1 MNRQLAKR
9 RLQTDGAKPRK
20 GHTPMSI
27 NDEIGSYTSFG
38 LTETHPEIK
47 WSPNSGTQRHLFTGE
62 HFDRVVGQTDFDS
75 ERSETKFQLPA
86 NYDTLPREILAF
98 HIAAQ
103 IYPGQVEILNTS
115 ALYLATAISRLIVAE
130 IGETEERLVGFYE
143 TNGKFSS
150 YSQELAWLAFVFD
163 ADVTPADLEAWGV
176 SEITIAQLI
185 WYRKKKT
192 ESYLDW
198 QVRAIFNGWTLP
210 WLAAAQ
216 RELWAN
222 LLRSVDRTG
231 PSWFTEAFAEELEQ
245 IREALSFFSD
255 QSDGADAATAI
266 EVATA
271 ESTLPWDTQM
281 AWAKAFHNAGDALP
295 DAQGR
300 WAMLPKGTL
309 QSGVL
314 RYPLTTVATWLDAKG
329 LQPADWGV
337 KISGA
342 DLRPNGWE

>member
-1 MNRQLAKR
+1 
-9 RLQTDGAKPRK
+9 
-20 GHTPMSI
+20 MSI
-27 NDEIGSYTSFG
+27 NDEIGQYTSFG
-38 LTETHPEIK
+38 LKESHPEIQ
-47 WSPNSGTQRHLFTGE
+47 WSPNTGTQLHYFTGE
-62 HFDRVVGQTDFDS
+62 HCDRVVAETNFES
-75 ERSETKFQLPA
+75 ERSETIFQLPA

-103 IYPGQVEILNTS
+103 IYPEQVEILNTA
-115 ALYLATAISRLIVAE
+115 ALSLATAISRLIVAE

-163 ADVTPADLEAWGV
+163 TDVTPADLEAWGV
-176 SEITIAQLI
+176 SDITIAQLI
-185 WYRKKKT
+185 WYRKKKD

-198 QVRAIFNGWTLP
+198 QVRAIFNGWALP

-231 PSWFTEAFAEELEQ
+231 PNWFTEAFAEELAQ
-245 IREALSFFSD
+245 IREALAFFSD

-266 EVATA
+266 EVATT
-271 ESTLPWDTQM
+271 ECPLPWDKQV
-281 AWAKAFHNAGDALP
+281 AWANAFHSAGDAQP
-295 DAQGR
+295 DAKGR

-314 RYPLTTVATWLDAKG
+314 RYPLTTVATWLEGKG
-329 LQPADWGV
+329 LQPSDWGV
-337 KISGA
+337 QISGA
-342 DLRPNGWE
+342 DLRPNSWA